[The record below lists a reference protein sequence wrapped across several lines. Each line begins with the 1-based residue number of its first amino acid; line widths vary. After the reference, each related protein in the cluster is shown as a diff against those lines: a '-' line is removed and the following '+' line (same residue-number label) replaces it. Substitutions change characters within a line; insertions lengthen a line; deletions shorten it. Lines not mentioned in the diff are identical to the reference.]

1 MDFEIIIWIFLLLI
15 TLIGSAFLFCFLLLR
30 DVKPYPQWK
39 RYDTEKYYEDP
50 ETGIKC
56 PFPSLSDSPSLT
68 LSVIVPAYNEEDRL
82 TPMMEDCLEY
92 LERRCDNERSFSY
105 EIVIV
110 NDGSTDNTSD
120 VAMGYVRRC
129 GCDRVRLLNLEKNR
143 GKGGAVRLGVFSSRG
158 EYIIFAD
165 ADGAT
170 RFSDIDK
177 VFSSIKILTEKGKA
191 TYGVT
196 QWRVPSIACGSRAHM
211 EEDSIATRSFF
222 RTLLMHAFH
231 FLVWLFTVRGIRDT
245 QCGFKMFTR
254 SAARIVFH
262 NLHIERWAFDVELLY
277 IAQKLRMP
285 IDEVAV
291 YWTEIAG
298 SKVTPILSWIQMG
311 IDLFAIWLRY
321 TTGRW
326 RLANKGD

>member
-1 MDFEIIIWIFLLLI
+1 M
-15 TLIGSAFLFCFLLLR
+15 G
-30 DVKPYPQWK
+30 
-39 RYDTEKYYEDP
+39 
-50 ETGIKC
+50 
-56 PFPSLSDSPSLT
+56 
-68 LSVIVPAYNEEDRL
+68 
-82 TPMMEDCLEY
+82 
-92 LERRCDNERSFSY
+92 RC
-105 EIVIV
+105 
-110 NDGSTDNTSD
+110 
-120 VAMGYVRRC
+120 
-129 GCDRVRLLNLEKNR
+129 
-143 GKGGAVRLGVFSSRG
+143 FSSRG
-158 EYIIFAD
+158 EYILFAD

-177 VFSSIKILTEKGKA
+177 IFTSIKGLTDKAKCKWSTTIYAAYLTA

-196 QWRVPSIACGSRAHM
+196 KWRVPCIVCGSRAHM
-211 EEDSIATRSFF
+211 EEDSIASRSFF
-222 RTLLMHAFH
+222 RTVLMYAFH

-262 NLHIERWAFDVELLY
+262 NLHIERWAFDCTLP
-277 IAQKLRMP
+277 QKLKMP

-291 YWTEIAG
+291 YWTEIEG

-311 IDLFAIWLRY
+311 MDLFAIWLRY